1 MNKAFKSSV
10 SPCEVT
16 AEDLEKI
23 NRFTVKAL
31 SADEVYSFNVILCD
45 NDVDRD
51 GESFTNEA
59 LMQLA
64 ELFVGVTGIFDH
76 DPKSSNQSARIY
88 HAECVSIPGKKTVTG
103 EDYRCVKARAYM
115 PLTEKNA
122 DLIGDINAGIK
133 KEVSV
138 SCAVGSFTCSVC
150 GSDMRYDP

>member
-51 GESFTNEA
+51 G
-59 LMQLA
+59 
-64 ELFVGVTGIFDH
+64 
-76 DPKSSNQSARIY
+76 AR
-88 HAECVSIPGKKTVTG
+88 
-103 EDYRCVKARAYM
+103 
-115 PLTEKNA
+115 L
-122 DLIGDINAGIK
+122 
-133 KEVSV
+133 
-138 SCAVGSFTCSVC
+138 
-150 GSDMRYDP
+150 